1 MEKLNLP
8 LPWAAGIG
16 SRGFEMMAYS
26 LIGCRTLREAL
37 ARVEHFAPL
46 MNTLLGYQLRFEVV
60 QGRVNLHYCLK
71 SGGGKAVFAPKDW
84 DRQQSF
90 DSVTRVSSLL
100 AWSNFCGWL
109 VGRSLKLIEV
119 DIAGSYV
126 SDAYASSQK
135 EVFQCPVNFDA
146 KTTRVVFDA
155 EFLDYRLVHNDDS
168 LSEFLNNAVYQ
179 LMVDTHK
186 PASTSAAIKSLMSA
200 DFSRNGL
207 PSFQSIAKCLHMSES
222 SLRRRLLKENTSY
235 QCLKDQFRCE
245 LAIQY
250 LQNTELKVS
259 VIAELLGFTEPSSFV
274 RSFKNWMQLTPKAY
288 REKINVP
295 S

>member
-1 MEKLNLP
+1 M
-8 LPWAAGIG
+8 
-16 SRGFEMMAYS
+16 
-26 LIGCRTLREAL
+26 
-37 ARVEHFAPL
+37 
-46 MNTLLGYQLRFEVV
+46 
-60 QGRVNLHYCLK
+60 
-71 SGGGKAVFAPKDW
+71 
-84 DRQQSF
+84 
-90 DSVTRVSSLL
+90 
-100 AWSNFCGWL
+100 
-109 VGRSLKLIEV
+109 
-119 DIAGSYV
+119 
-126 SDAYASSQK
+126 
-135 EVFQCPVNFDA
+135 
-146 KTTRVVFDA
+146 VFDA